1 VFLRFHQKRTK
12 HEHNFLLHFALNICH
27 FPMVAATGTLNIT
40 GAFSGTGLQ
49 VMAGLLRLLPFMTGE
64 FSQGGVHVG
73 AAGPERF
80 ISGI

>member
-1 VFLRFHQKRTK
+1 
-12 HEHNFLLHFALNICH
+12 
-27 FPMVAATGTLNIT
+27 MVAATGTLNIT

-64 FSQGGVHVG
+64 FSLGAVHVG